1 MVYFV
6 KEKKRCNCF
15 QRKKK
20 KKKEEGEE
28 ENKQK

>member
-20 KKKEEGEE
+20 KKEEGEE